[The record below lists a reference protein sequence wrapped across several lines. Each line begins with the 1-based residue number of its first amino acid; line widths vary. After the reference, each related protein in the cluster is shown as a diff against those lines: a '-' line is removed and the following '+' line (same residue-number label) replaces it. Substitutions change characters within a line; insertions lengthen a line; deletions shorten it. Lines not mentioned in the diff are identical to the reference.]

1 MEEDVNVEATQE
13 ISCTQCTVEYSGGQ
27 YDRFSSV
34 HTSFSWS
41 SLLSHNNNVQISAN
55 YKIDIL
61 DISSLFWDLD
71 IWYNLV
77 HDVKT
82 FSGIFENSLTVKR
95 VIEKM
100 VLCCKKKEQEEV
112 LEVKHEGDK
121 AICGTLCLCQE
132 DMSKFKRNN
141 KT

>member
-1 MEEDVNVEATQE
+1 MGSTIGFHRYTPV
-13 ISCTQCTVEYSGGQ
+13 
-27 YDRFSSV
+27 SV
-34 HTSFSWS
+34 GPH

-77 HDVKT
+77 HDVET

-132 DMSKFKRNN
+132 DMSI
-141 KT
+141 

>member
-1 MEEDVNVEATQE
+1 MGST
-13 ISCTQCTVEYSGGQ
+13 
-27 YDRFSSV
+27 SV
-34 HTSFSWS
+34 HASFSWS

-77 HDVKT
+77 HDVET

-95 VIEKM
+95 VIETM

-121 AICGTLCLCQE
+121 AICGTLCLCQA
-132 DMSKFKRNN
+132 DMSKFKRNKKTSN
-141 KT
+141 KTKRLIAITSNYG